1 MSIIVP
7 QDVEVMVARQLA
19 SGRYHSDQEVLRS
32 AMLAL
37 EELDED
43 FAAIEEAVD
52 SWRRGELG
60 TPLADAFRQI
70 REAGPGGMHP

>member
-19 SGRYHSDQEVLRS
+19 SGRYQSDQEVLRS

-37 EELDED
+37 EEMDED
-43 FAAIEEAVD
+43 FVAIQKAVD
-52 SWRRGELG
+52 SWRRGEPG
-60 TPLADAFRQI
+60 TPLADVFQQI
-70 REAGPGGMHP
+70 RESGASGMHP

>member
-19 SGRYHSDQEVLRS
+19 SGRYQSDQEVLRS

-37 EELDED
+37 EEMDED
-43 FAAIEEAVD
+43 FVAIQEAVD
-52 SWRRGELG
+52 NWRRGVPG

-70 REAGPGGMHP
+70 RESGPGGMHP